1 VAGDALVFRNLRKS
15 FAGAMALDGVSLTI
29 RRGEVH
35 GLLGQ
40 NGSGKSTPIKILSGY
55 RAPDAG
61 AELEIFGRRVALP
74 IAAGETKRL
83 GIAFVHQHLG
93 MLPSLPVLDNLRIGS
108 FATGTRLHID
118 WRGERAR
125 ARAVRPVRVGHR
137 PDGAGRDVGAGGA
150 GVARDRAGLRR
161 SARRPGRGRHPGTRR
176 ANALFLPR
184 HDVDRLFRLVASIVA
199 DGASVILVSHDIDEV
214 QAITD
219 RATVLRDGSV
229 AGTVV
234 TAQTRREDFVELIVG
249 RRIDAYRTA
258 RPPVPTEAA
267 AIRIAGLTGADV
279 TGLALKVRA
288 GEIVGLTGLIG
299 SGYASVPD
307 LLYGEPRA
315 QAGTLEIGGETI
327 RISRLHPAAA
337 QERGIAL
344 MPGDRLGM
352 GDAGGLSIIDNIT
365 LPVLTM
371 FQTFLGLDRRR
382 MATVA
387 RELGSR
393 HDVRPN
399 APEMAL
405 EALSGGNQQKV
416 LLAKW
421 LQTAP
426 RLLLLDEP
434 TQGVDFGAR
443 QQIFAALDGAAKA
456 GTSMLVASTD
466 YEQLAQI
473 CDRVLVFRHG
483 SVAAELAGADLT
495 KRRIARECYDASAA
509 ETA

>member
-1 VAGDALVFRNLRKS
+1 
-15 FAGAMALDGVSLTI
+15 M
-29 RRGEVH
+29 
-35 GLLGQ
+35 
-40 NGSGKSTPIKILSGY
+40 
-55 RAPDAG
+55 
-61 AELEIFGRRVALP
+61 
-74 IAAGETKRL
+74 
-83 GIAFVHQHLG
+83 
-93 MLPSLPVLDNLRIGS
+93 
-108 FATGTRLHID
+108 
-118 WRGERAR
+118 
-125 ARAVRPVRVGHR
+125 
-137 PDGAGRDVGAGGA
+137 
-150 GVARDRAGLRR
+150 
-161 SARRPGRGRHPGTRR
+161 
-176 ANALFLPR
+176 
-184 HDVDRLFRLVASIVA
+184 DRLFRLVASIVA

-352 GDAGGLSIIDNIT
+352 GGAGGLSIIDNIT

-473 CDRVLVFRHG
+473 YDRVLVFRHG